1 MLLLGVKR
9 VNLRVS
15 SRVLVSWAL
24 LPITPSTAAYEKSFV
39 ELPGI
44 ALVLS
49 FSPGFKDVS
58 LCRLDCV
65 IPHEHL

>member
-24 LPITPSTAAYEKSFV
+24 LPNTPSTDAHEKSYV

-49 FSPGFKDVS
+49 FSFKDVS
-58 LCRLDCV
+58 LCRLDRV

>member
-24 LPITPSTAAYEKSFV
+24 LPITPSTDAHEKSFV
-39 ELPGI
+39 ELPRI

-58 LCRLDCV
+58 LCRLDRV